1 MRGTSTSVSSTVG
14 LELISSRIEI
24 IEEKRIVDEASK
36 KKEEQWEETI
46 KMCGAK
52 YGVRGKKKLGAIITT

>member
-1 MRGTSTSVSSTVG
+1 M
-14 LELISSRIEI
+14 ISSRIEI
-24 IEEKRIVDEASK
+24 IEEKRIDVEASK

-52 YGVRGKKKLGAIITT
+52 YMEYVGRRN